1 MQLTLQKVKKIKGD
15 ILVPGDK
22 SISHRS
28 LILGSLARGETR
40 IYNFLNSLDCLKTLT
55 CLQNLGVEIEL
66 IEDNFIKIK
75 GKGLAGLQEPKVI
88 LEVGNSG
95 TTIRLLT
102 GLLSGQNF
110 YSVLDGDDSIKKRP
124 MKRVVEPLR
133 LMGAEIWGREDG
145 NFAPLSIKGKIL
157 QGIQYT
163 LPVASAQVKS
173 ALLLAGIYATDQT
186 IIKEPLPS
194 RDHTERM
201 LEFMQ
206 ADIKITP
213 PEISIKGG
221 QELMGTD
228 IFIPGDLS
236 SAAYFMAAASI
247 LKDSQIIIKQVGV
260 NPTRTGI
267 LEILKKM
274 GAEIEWSNYQIKSN
288 EPRADLKIAYSKLKG
303 VEINEELVPFIID
316 ELPLLAVVATQAEGK
331 TIVSGA
337 RELRIKETDRIKAI
351 VSELKKMGA
360 DITEKEDGFLVYGPA
375 DLQGAVCSSYDDHR
389 IAMSLAIAALLARG
403 RTVIENSE
411 CVAISFPGFETV
423 LQKVINGNGQ

>member
-1 MQLTLQKVKKIKGD
+1 MQLTLQQVKKITGD

-28 LILGSLARGETR
+28 LILGSIAQGETR
-40 IYNFLNSLDCLKTLT
+40 IYNFLNSLDCLKTLE

-75 GKGLAGLQEPKVI
+75 GKGLAGLEESEVI

-102 GLLSGQNF
+102 GLLSAQNF
-110 YSVLDGDDSIKKRP
+110 YSVLDGDSSIKKRP

-133 LMGAEIWGREDG
+133 LMRAEIWGRIDG
-145 NFAPLSIKGKIL
+145 NFAPLSIKGKRL

-173 ALLLAGIYATDQT
+173 ALLLAGIYAPGQT
-186 IIKEPLPS
+186 IIKETLPS

-201 LEFMQ
+201 LELMQ
-206 ADIKITP
+206 ADIKKASL
-213 PEISIKGG
+213 EISIKGG
-221 QELMGTD
+221 LELNSTD

-236 SAAYFMAAASI
+236 SAAYFIAAASI

-260 NPTRTGI
+260 NPTRTGL
-267 LEILKKM
+267 LEILKEM
-274 GAEIEWSNYQIKSN
+274 GAEIEWSNYEIRSN

-303 VEINEELVPFIID
+303 VDINKEMVPFIID

-331 TIVSGA
+331 TIVRGA
-337 RELRIKETDRIKAI
+337 RELRVKETDRIKAI

-360 DITEKEDGFLVYGPA
+360 DITEKEDGFLVNGPT

-389 IAMSLAIAALLARG
+389 IAMSLAVAALLARG

-411 CVAISFPGFETV
+411 CIEISFPGFETI
-423 LQKVINGNGQ
+423 LGKVISD